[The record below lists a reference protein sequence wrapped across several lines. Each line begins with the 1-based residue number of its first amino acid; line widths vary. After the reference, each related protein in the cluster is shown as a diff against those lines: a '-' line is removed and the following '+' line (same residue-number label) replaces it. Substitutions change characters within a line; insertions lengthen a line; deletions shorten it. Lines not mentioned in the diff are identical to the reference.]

1 MTDTEKIK
9 RLAQLELDSIA
20 LYDQLIKEFE
30 QKIKLC
36 NIRINN
42 YNKILSNEKT
52 TNTNS
57 NTN

>member
-36 NIRINN
+36 NSRIKKYNEILNN
-42 YNKILSNEKT
+42 EATLL
-52 TNTNS
+52 
-57 NTN
+57 

>member
-1 MTDTEKIK
+1 MTATEKIK

-20 LYDQLIKEFE
+20 LYYQLIKEFE

-52 TNTNS
+52 TDTNS

>member
-1 MTDTEKIK
+1 MTATEKIK

>member
-1 MTDTEKIK
+1 MTATEKIK

-52 TNTNS
+52 TDTNS